1 MTKTVVQKKGRPP
14 RAGVRR
20 YTDGSILRA
29 DRRPAE
35 DAEDIKAT
43 VLEARLR
50 QEGDEWLSLRGSPK
64 AMREA
69 RRRMDD
75 PLRGYA
81 LGRLLIKGRKDPAS
95 GVTKIQHD
103 AGEYFIR
110 LYRARAKI
118 SGWPSPNLRAIDYGA
133 VSGGLSTHPE
143 ESPGWVAD
151 VKRRWEALNQRIYDM
166 NSGDVYAV
174 LKRVLIEDRDCE
186 DLQQVGALR
195 MGLNAID
202 RMMQGR

>member
-1 MTKTVVQKKGRPP
+1 MKTVAEKRGRAP

-20 YTDGSILRA
+20 YPGGQIRHA

-35 DAEDIKAT
+35 DAEDVKAT

-50 QEGDEWLSLRGSPK
+50 HEGDEWLSLRGSPK

-81 LGRLLIKGRKDPAS
+81 LGRLLIKGRKDAAK
-95 GVTKIQHD
+95 GVTKTQHD

-110 LYRARAKI
+110 LYRARGKI
-118 SGWPSPNLRAIDYGA
+118 SGWPSPNLKAIDYGA
-133 VSGGLSTHPE
+133 VSGGLSTHAE
-143 ESPGWVAD
+143 DSPGWVAD
-151 VKRRWEALNQRIYDM
+151 VKRRWEVMLQPIYDL
-166 NSGDVYAV
+166 NIPDVYAV
-174 LKRVLIEDRDCE
+174 LKRVLIEDRDC
-186 DLQQVGALR
+186 DNLQQVGSLR

-202 RMMQGR
+202 RIIQGR